1 MELTLLT
8 LVSFPETTYPQHRC
22 SERWSLAV
30 RRLQAEGGRALG
42 EKKYPAPREDK
53 RREKKAIL

>member
-42 EKKYPAPREDK
+42 P
-53 RREKKAIL
+53 